1 MTKRP
6 TKLLAYWIA
15 ISSAILIAGIIL
27 FILLGFNMTPEMKN
41 NKTVEVSYGVTV
53 EITTGAEEK
62 LQDTCEKAF
71 DANGLK
77 VLHKNL
83 VKEIDSNSG
92 SVTGDKKLVY
102 TFSSDATDKA
112 LEAAR
117 VAIDSAKGEFPD
129 TADIF
134 VSVHGGE
141 GSLFGESIWRGAIAL
156 VVGAIVVLVYI
167 GVRFGIGAALTG
179 LTACVHDSFVTLAIL
194 AITRIPVYAFVPL
207 LYAGVAAVVS
217 LLLWLVQCIKM
228 RENFK
233 EPSYKSLS
241 AEEAVA
247 ESWKTALFWII
258 GIGCAIAAAVVVCG
272 AVATAGVRMS
282 LLPALVPV
290 AVALYSSLLFAPA
303 LHVHVKA
310 AFDKLKLKNK
320 RYIGKAKEKETN
332 D

>member
-6 TKLLAYWIA
+6 TKLLSVWIA
-15 ISSAILIAGIIL
+15 ISSVILIAGIVL
-27 FILLGFNMTPEMKN
+27 FILMGFNMAPEARN
-41 NKTVEVSYGVTV
+41 NKTVEVSYGVAV
-53 EITTGAEEK
+53 EIETGAQEK
-62 LQDTCEKAF
+62 LEAACEKAF

-77 VLHKNL
+77 PIHQNV

-102 TFSSDATDKA
+102 TFSASADGAA

-117 VAIDSAKGEFPD
+117 AAIDAAKAEFPT
-129 TADIF
+129 TADIY

-141 GSLFGESIWRGAIAL
+141 GSLLGESIWRGAIAL
-156 VVGAIVVLVYI
+156 AVGAIVVLVYI
-167 GVRFGIGAALTG
+167 AVRFGVGAALTG
-179 LTACVHDSFVTLAIL
+179 LTACVHDSFVTLAVL
-194 AITRIPVYAFVPL
+194 AIARIPVYAFAPL

-247 ESWKTALFWII
+247 ESGRTALGWIL
-258 GIGCAIAAAVVVCG
+258 GIGGALALAVAVCG
-272 AVATAGVRMS
+272 GVATAGVRTS
-282 LLPALVPV
+282 LLPVLVPI

-310 AFDKLKLKNK
+310 AFDKRKLKNK
-320 RYIGKAKEKETN
+320 RYIGKAKEKQTN
-332 D
+332 E

>member
-6 TKLLAYWIA
+6 TKLLPVWIA
-15 ISSAILIAGIIL
+15 ISAVILIAGIVL
-27 FILLGFNMTPEMKN
+27 FALMGFNTTPEARN

-62 LQDTCEKAF
+62 LEETCKAAF
-71 DANGLK
+71 EANGLK
-77 VLHKNL
+77 PIHENL
-83 VKEIDSNSG
+83 VVEIDSNSG

-102 TFSSDATDKA
+102 TFADSASFAA

-117 VAIDSAKGEFPD
+117 AQIDAAKGEFPA

-156 VVGAIVVLVYI
+156 VVGAVVVLVYI
-167 GVRFGIGAALTG
+167 GIRFGIGAALTG
-179 LTACVHDSFVTLAIL
+179 LTTCVHDSFLALAFL
-194 AITRIPVYAFVPL
+194 AITRIPVYAFAPL

-217 LLLWLVQCIKM
+217 LLLWLIQCIKM

-247 ESWKTALFWII
+247 QSGKTALGWIL
-258 GIGCAIAAAVVVCG
+258 GVGGAIALTIAVCG
-272 AVATAGVRMS
+272 GIATAGVRLF

-290 AVALYSSLLFAPA
+290 AAAIYSSLLFGPA
-303 LHVHVKA
+303 LHVYVKA
-310 AFDKLKLKNK
+310 AFDKRKLKSK
-320 RYIGKAKEKETN
+320 RYAGKAKAQETK